1 MKKKIIALF
10 LAAAMSLSL
19 AACGGNAPA
28 SSAAPEGSAASG
40 QTKTA
45 APDQDLVVGFNLD
58 IQSLDP
64 HQVSDTLSMSV
75 LGTMYEQL
83 VTFDENQK
91 IVPMLAESWKV
102 DPDNLTYTFT
112 LRKGVKFH
120 DGSEFNS
127 AAFKANYDRCMKDEK
142 LRQYRTV
149 SKWESVETP
158 DDSTVVIKL
167 KTPNVTFI
175 NKVAL
180 FSIVSPKALEQGAA
194 ALVKNPDGTGAYQF
208 KERVEGDH
216 VTVVPFADYWNGK
229 PSVNSVTFKAVPED
243 GARVAMLQTGEADY
257 IYPMPATQAPT
268 VDGTKDIKVVTA
280 PSAIMRYVT
289 LNTNLPQLKDVRVRQ
304 AMNYA
309 IDKKAY
315 IKTIFNGYAS
325 EVHSC
330 YPSTV
335 QYYSEQ
341 TPYDFNLEKAKSLM
355 KEAGFENG
363 FELTLWGDNT
373 TNEMKG
379 MQFVQQ
385 QLAQIGIKVE
395 VVPMEPNTL
404 SGMIYVEPDKAKINM
419 WYVNWSP
426 SSFDADGAVRNILS
440 YPMIPPTSANT
451 AYYNN
456 PEFDK
461 ALDEALVTTDT
472 AKLTEL
478 YAKAQKMVW
487 EDSPWL
493 FLGSDQVIAGEKTYV
508 GGIYL
513 GPDGKLD
520 LTKVKLS

>member
-10 LAAAMSLSL
+10 LASAMALSM
-19 AACGGNAPA
+19 AACGSKAPA
-28 SSAAPEGSAASG
+28 SSASGAGSAAAG
-40 QTKTA
+40 QKAA
-45 APDQDLVVGFNLD
+45 APDQDLVIGFNLD
-58 IQSLDP
+58 ISTLDP
-64 HQVSDTLSMSV
+64 HQVADTLSMSV
-75 LGTMYEQL
+75 QSTMYEPL

-91 IVPMLAESWKV
+91 IVPALAESWKAES
-102 DPDNLTYTFT
+102 DNLTYTFK

-120 DGSEFNS
+120 DGTEFNA
-127 AAFKANYDRCMKDEK
+127 AAFKANYDRCMKDQK

-149 SKWESVETP
+149 SKWQSVETP
-158 DDSTVVIKL
+158 DDYTVVIKL
-167 KTPNVTFI
+167 KEPNCTFI
-175 NKVAL
+175 NKMTM
-180 FSIVSPKALEQGAA
+180 FEIISPKALAQGAA
-194 ALVKNPDGTGAYQF
+194 YLAKNPDGTGAYQF

-216 VTVVPFADYWNGK
+216 VTVTPFAGYWNGK
-229 PSVNSVTFKAVPED
+229 PAVNSITFKAVPED

-257 IYPMPATQAPT
+257 IYPMPSTQAPT
-268 VDGTKDIKVVTA
+268 VDGKKDIKVITS

-289 LNTNLPQLKDVRVRQ
+289 LNTNLPQLKDKRVRQ

-355 KEAGFENG
+355 KEAGYENG
-363 FELTLWGDNT
+363 FELTMWGDNT

-379 MQFVQQ
+379 MQFVEQ
-385 QLAQIGIKVE
+385 QLAQIGIKVK
-395 VVPMEPNTL
+395 VTPMEPNTL
-404 SGMIYVEPDKAKINM
+404 SSMISVEPDKAKVQT

-426 SSFDADGAVRNILS
+426 SSFDADGAVRSILAYS
-440 YPMIPPTSANT
+440 MIPPTSANT

-461 ALDEALVTTDT
+461 TLDEALAATDT
-472 AKLTEL
+472 AKLTDL
-478 YAKAQKMVW
+478 YAKAQKLVW
-487 EDSPWL
+487 EDAPWI

-508 GGIYL
+508 SGIYL
-513 GPDGKLD
+513 APDGKLD
-520 LTKVKLS
+520 VTKAKLS